1 MFQFGNK
8 ILPISSS
15 KKCCICLE
23 ITKRYKKCPNDKC
36 TDGIYCLTC
45 LNKMTLNQK
54 KKCSIC
60 SLETNFLKKIKII
73 VKKDNENINK
83 NINNSKKKN
92 NSCLEFIC
100 ILFFTICCLL
110 LSFTIGLI
118 IFSNEDNI
126 SFVAKTSSP
135 VILIIIGGIVLLLGG
150 CFCSSFIY
158 FLKEKFCK
166 KF

>member
-1 MFQFGNK
+1 MFQLGNK

-45 LNKMTLNQK
+45 LNKMTLDQK
-54 KKCSIC
+54 KRCSIC
-60 SLETNFLKKIKII
+60 RQETNFLKKIKII
-73 VKKDNENINK
+73 VKKDNENK
-83 NINNSKKKN
+83 NINKRNKKKK
-92 NSCLEFIC
+92 CCPEFIC

-110 LSFTIGLI
+110 LSFTVGLI
-118 IFSNEDNI
+118 IFSNGANI
-126 SFVAKTSSP
+126 SFVAKTCSP
-135 VILIIIGGIVLLLGG
+135 VILIIVGGIVLLLGG
-150 CFCSSFIY
+150 CCCSSFIY
-158 FLKEKFCK
+158 FLKEKLCK